1 MLALFLA
8 YFGGSSNKGL
18 QILTIL
24 GNIQEI
30 ILQTIAAD
38 QNLCGRSST
47 ELKVSPIYIIL
58 EQRVSALFIWTFT
71 TYMVNGRSSLFN

>member
-30 ILQTIAAD
+30 ILQTN

>member
-30 ILQTIAAD
+30 ILQTSKFTSYMYFIV
-38 QNLCGRSST
+38 NYFLKKKL
-47 ELKVSPIYIIL
+47 ELLLVL
-58 EQRVSALFIWTFT
+58 
-71 TYMVNGRSSLFN
+71 